1 MDYEKCAS
9 ILFETLIDKGKYM
22 LFIANDHA
30 GLKLKQVVIKYCK
43 QHDIVFKDLG
53 VHIDESVDYPDMAQ
67 ILCQKILEDVDKH
80 RGILI
85 CGSGIGMS
93 IAANRYHAI
102 RAALCFDPYMAA
114 VARKHNNAN
123 VLCLGERVTG
133 AGVAEAIV
141 AAFLNEKFEG
151 GRHAIRVAK
160 LTSAKEQ

>member
-1 MDYEKCAS
+1 
-9 ILFETLIDKGKYM
+9 M

-30 GLKLKQVVIKYCK
+30 GLKLKQVVTRYCK
-43 QHDIVFKDLG
+43 EHNIAFKDLG
-53 VHIDESVDYPDMAQ
+53 VHVDESVDYPDMAEM
-67 ILCQKILEDVDKH
+67 LCKEVSSDINKN

-93 IAANRYHAI
+93 IAANRHNAI

-141 AAFLNEKFEG
+141 AAFLNEAFEG
-151 GRHAIRVAK
+151 GRHAIRVEK
-160 LTSAKEQ
+160 LTNTKE

>member
-1 MDYEKCAS
+1 
-9 ILFETLIDKGKYM
+9 M

-30 GLKLKQVVIKYCK
+30 GLKLKQVVTKYCQ
-43 QHDIVFKDLG
+43 QHNIAFKDLG
-53 VHIDESVDYPDMAQ
+53 VHIDESVDYPDMAVA
-67 ILCQKILEDVDKH
+67 LCKEMLKDVEVH

-93 IAANRYHAI
+93 IAANRYPSI

-123 VLCLGERVTG
+123 VLCMGERVTG

-141 AAFLNEKFEG
+141 AAFLNESFEG
-151 GRHAIRVAK
+151 GRHAARVAK
-160 LTSAKEQ
+160 LTLSKEQ

>member
-1 MDYEKCAS
+1 
-9 ILFETLIDKGKYM
+9 M

-30 GLKLKQVVIKYCK
+30 GLKLKQVVTRYCK
-43 QHDIVFKDLG
+43 EHNIAFKDLG
-53 VHIDESVDYPDMAQ
+53 VHVDESVDYPDMAEM
-67 ILCQKILEDVDKH
+67 LCKEVLSDINKN

-93 IAANRYHAI
+93 IAANRHNAI

-141 AAFLNEKFEG
+141 AAFLNEAFEG
-151 GRHAIRVAK
+151 GRHAIRVEK
-160 LTSAKEQ
+160 LTNTKE